1 MLVGRS
7 WAFQFLKSLFDFF
20 WSKSGGITI
29 CASSCKSNKP
39 RGWGRDFDPKKTS
52 SAVWTFF
59 SNEDFQ
65 HFSNRA
71 LTAVMK
77 SCKQSWQSLD
87 RARDT
92 KHRQNPRPGTSR
104 DVMNSFQHF
113 ESLNFRVFQ
122 KVPLDLWI
130 RLLCGWSCDNRCHVV
145 EIAGP
150 SATAIVTSS
159 IGGAME
165 DATLKDTLF
174 RIFALAWPSILSE
187 LSTPMLG
194 LVDTIVVGH
203 FPSSVDLGAL
213 ALAIAAYNPLIV
225 VFNFLRMGFGGVIA
239 QAMGAQDEAEL
250 VACAARGVLLGL
262 AVGLL
267 LCIMREPLAMLLF
280 GYILHE
286 PSPETLQQAQNYFQ
300 VRILGAPAALS
311 NFVVQAWLINVQR
324 TDLALAA
331 NLILNVANALLCV
344 SFGCILDFGI
354 VGVATATVLS
364 NYLAFAFGILQI
376 RHVSQ
381 QLPWMPFPRPW
392 TIDWSLV
399 FQSKRLL
406 KLASLNGNVVLRSI
420 CMMMIVTDFTSLSVK
435 LGQNALAGNN
445 LLMQLQMLIS
455 FAADGFA
462 NAGEA
467 LVGEAIGQGDR
478 ERVRLIFKGLMVW
491 GFLLGLCFTMIFVFG
506 GRWILLA
513 LTSHADVVSYASAY
527 LPWQWAAPF
536 LSFTAYLMDGIFVG
550 AARPSNMRDA
560 TCMALV
566 VFWTVGHVSAS
577 NDVLWGAYMLH
588 LMTRAAVLLYWY
600 PAVEDAADELKEYRE
615 TLLPDRIWIADPLPP
630 SQCDLVLNHFGAPW
644 RIPMNETWSDMIMIP
659 QILITSLKSL
669 PFELIG
675 FRWMAGAICRWRG
688 DEWLGDSSRQWPQE
702 LGSHDAG
709 PRKDMLHRVNLSE
722 CENRENAVL
731 TQTLNKPTLVNS
743 SFSWFAQ
750 SHEGKKRWNG
760 VLLGVFSKSRKKKI
774 WHGPGVGCL
783 GCLGVVRCHRSRFDL
798 LKRHAIVLGGH
809 GRTRWRR
816 WNAARTTPSSWGQD
830 WLPNTAVTAVLLLLC
845 FYILS
850 MILSLLFLQ
859 MFAVMFF

>member
-1 MLVGRS
+1 MD
-7 WAFQFLKSLFDFF
+7 A
-20 WSKSGGITI
+20 
-29 CASSCKSNKP
+29 
-39 RGWGRDFDPKKTS
+39 
-52 SAVWTFF
+52 
-59 SNEDFQ
+59 
-65 HFSNRA
+65 
-71 LTAVMK
+71 
-77 SCKQSWQSLD
+77 
-87 RARDT
+87 
-92 KHRQNPRPGTSR
+92 GT
-104 DVMNSFQHF
+104 
-113 ESLNFRVFQ
+113 
-122 KVPLDLWI
+122 
-130 RLLCGWSCDNRCHVV
+130 
-145 EIAGP
+145 
-150 SATAIVTSS
+150 
-159 IGGAME
+159 
-165 DATLKDTLF
+165 KDTLF

-250 VACAARGVLLGL
+250 VACAVRGVLLGL

-364 NYLAFAFGILQI
+364 NYFAFAFGILQI

-381 QLPWMPFPRPW
+381 QLPWIPTRRARPS
-392 TIDWSLV
+392 IDWSLV

-420 CMMMIVTDFTSLSVK
+420 CMMTIVTDFTSLSVR
-435 LGQNALAGNN
+435 LGSSALAGNN

-527 LPWQWAAPF
+527 LPWQWAAPC

-560 TCMALV
+560 TFMALV
-566 VFWTVGHVSAS
+566 VFWTVGHLSAN

-615 TLLPDRIWIADPLPP
+615 TLLPDRI
-630 SQCDLVLNHFGAPW
+630 
-644 RIPMNETWSDMIMIP
+644 
-659 QILITSLKSL
+659 
-669 PFELIG
+669 
-675 FRWMAGAICRWRG
+675 
-688 DEWLGDSSRQWPQE
+688 
-702 LGSHDAG
+702 
-709 PRKDMLHRVNLSE
+709 
-722 CENRENAVL
+722 
-731 TQTLNKPTLVNS
+731 
-743 SFSWFAQ
+743 
-750 SHEGKKRWNG
+750 
-760 VLLGVFSKSRKKKI
+760 
-774 WHGPGVGCL
+774 
-783 GCLGVVRCHRSRFDL
+783 
-798 LKRHAIVLGGH
+798 
-809 GRTRWRR
+809 
-816 WNAARTTPSSWGQD
+816 
-830 WLPNTAVTAVLLLLC
+830 
-845 FYILS
+845 
-850 MILSLLFLQ
+850 
-859 MFAVMFF
+859 